1 MKQLTSIWLRSAI
14 VAALGL
20 TATAAPAAQASCAAN
35 TTCVETRTFAATV
48 TQLRTSKQ
56 NNARVLTT
64 TIRFHN
70 KSGKPLTLGYVRDSG
85 IAIDDQGNRFVVP
98 QTNGARGIGEII
110 GNTFEAKFMLQPGE
124 TSDARL
130 EFIWGPGSAP
140 NGTSYDLDLAI
151 REIDST
157 GADQF
162 RLGAEHALH
171 FANVVEGAAK
181 PAAAQSTTVAAAES
195 DPCGGRPGC
204 YNAGPF
210 VAEIQ
215 QLMASQV
222 AGAARHQTLTL
233 NVRIRNTSGQPII
246 LAYKP
251 TSSAAIDNLG
261 NRYVYGRPGTHDTSF
276 KGIGIVARNTADPQF
291 TLAPGQSRNAQFNV
305 TRFNAAGQQ
314 LGTGYSYDV
323 VLVELEALPS
333 QQLRTLRE
341 HSLSFPNLSARSY
354 TSATNTAN
362 TSQTDVAVDEVAHK
376 VIDLFQKMKKR

>member
-1 MKQLTSIWLRSAI
+1 MNRQTGIWLRYVI
-14 VAALGL
+14 VAALGFL
-20 TATAAPAAQASCAAN
+20 FTDARAAQICAAD
-35 TTCVETRTFAATV
+35 TACVETRTFVATV
-48 TQLRTSKQ
+48 TNLRTSKQ
-56 NNARVLTT
+56 NNVRVLTAT
-64 TIRFHN
+64 VRFHN
-70 KSGKPLTLGYVRDSG
+70 KSSKPLTLGYVRDSG

-110 GNTFEAKFMLQPGE
+110 GNSFEAKFILQPGE

-140 NGTSYDLDLAI
+140 MGTSFELDLAI

-157 GADQF
+157 GTDQF

-171 FANVVEGAAK
+171 FANVAEGAAK
-181 PAAAQSTTVAAAES
+181 PATAQSTAAAEVA
-195 DPCGGRPGC
+195 DPCAGRPGC

-210 VAEIQ
+210 IAEIQ

-233 NVRIRNTSGQPII
+233 NVRFRNTGAQPII

-276 KGIGIVARNTADPQF
+276 KGIGIVSRNTADPQF
-291 TLAPGQSRNAQFNV
+291 TLAPGQVRNAQFNV

-323 VLVELEALPS
+323 VVVELEALPS

-341 HSLSFPNLSARSY
+341 HSLNFPNLSTRSY
-354 TSATNTAN
+354 AAATGDAVSIDDAAN
-362 TSQTDVAVDEVAHK
+362 K
-376 VIDLFQKMKKR
+376 VIDLFRKIRKN